1 MGMWIFEP
9 RPLRHVPG
17 TTQLYENERSE
28 ESPNQRI
35 NLKHATGKDSNMLLV
50 PQPSDSP
57 NDPLNW
63 PLWKRDLTLVI
74 LCLAAAVAGV
84 LGPAVAPINA
94 VLVKEFNTTYHV
106 VARFAGWQFW
116 PAAVAGLVG
125 SAFARVWGKRPVY
138 LFSIILLFI
147 GGIWNALATSADS
160 FLGAR
165 VLQGFGL
172 GAFETIVPSSIG
184 DMYFVHQRGKRI
196 AFYNLS
202 FLGSTY
208 FMPVLGGYISMH
220 HGWRAQFQI
229 ISAFLGPIVFLIFFL
244 VPEHA
249 YNRPAIFNTDYATED
264 NLSDLDE
271 HLGQANAAVSG
282 AAAKEA
288 NTDTSEAAMEPVSP
302 GDRAEVKK
310 TFLQEL
316 KLYNGRFSDEN
327 FFKLLLSPLALFLY
341 PATIWG
347 FLFQGSFITWG
358 IAVSVVLAQM
368 FAGPPT
374 NFTPEQL
381 GYMYAAPF
389 IGAVI
394 AYFAGS
400 LLSDYLATALA
411 RRNNNV
417 YEPEFRVLLVVPVAL
432 FGLPG
437 LFAYGHVAEM
447 HLHWIVPSVLYGFL
461 TFAVV
466 MSCTATFTYIL
477 DAHRDVSVE
486 MLVSVLLLKNFFA
499 FGATYF
505 LVGWVGADGPARVFD
520 IMGAIQTAICFLSIF
535 IYFFG
540 KVQRDFMSRH
550 NLLKWLGLYPK
561 SVSTVAV
568 A

>member
-9 RPLRHVPG
+9 KPSRHVPG
-17 TTQLYENERSE
+17 TTQLYEGERTE

-35 NLKHATGKDSNMLLV
+35 NLKHGTGKDSDMLLV

-63 PLWKRDLTLVI
+63 PIWKRDLTLLI

-94 VLVKEFNTTYHV
+94 VLVKEFNTTYHF

-116 PAAVAGLVG
+116 PAAVSGLVG

-138 LFSIILLFI
+138 LISIILLFI
-147 GGIWNALATSADS
+147 GAIWNALATSADS

-202 FLGSTY
+202 FLGCTY
-208 FMPVLGGYISMH
+208 FMPVLGGYISIH

-229 ISAFLGPIVFLIFFL
+229 ISAFLGPIMLLVFFL

-249 YNRPAIFNTDYATED
+249 YNRPAIYNTDYASED

-271 HLGQANAAVSG
+271 RLGQSSGTTPNAAT
-282 AAAKEA
+282 KEA
-288 NTDTSEAAMEPVSP
+288 AEPRSSDNAAGV
-302 GDRAEVKK
+302 EVKK

-316 KLYNGRFSDEN
+316 KLYNGRFSDES
-327 FFKLLLSPLALFLY
+327 FFKLLLAPLALFVY

-374 NFTPEQL
+374 NFNPEQL

-400 LLSDYLATALA
+400 LLSDFSAKWMA
-411 RRNNNV
+411 RKNNNV
-417 YEPEFRVLLVVPVAL
+417 YEPEFRVILVIPVAM

-437 LFAYGHVAEM
+437 LYAYGHVAEM
-447 HLHWIVPSVLYGFL
+447 HLHWIVPSILYGFL

-466 MSCTATFTYIL
+466 MSCTATFSYIL

-505 LVGWVGADGPARVFD
+505 LVGWVATDGPARVFD
-520 IMGAIQTAICFLSIF
+520 IMGAIQTAICFISIF
-535 IYFFG
+535 IYLFG
-540 KVQRDFMSRH
+540 KAQRDFMNRH

-561 SVSTVAV
+561 SVSNVAV